1 MSKAQYGLCVLCQL
15 FRASGLQSACV
26 GHLTFV
32 LREYQDNLLVG
43 TALCSGAEVKCQKS
57 GSDLVTNFSHA
68 GTIYISGLNYFD
80 LRAWSCCVSAQ
91 EKQFTISSQ
100 IQHGW
105 HWTLAQIQETKSN
118 RSTPRQMRKKD
129 PATARPENKV
139 LWQVRLLRIIPA
151 IDTPPLFSV
160 EHEFH
165 FDVI

>member
-1 MSKAQYGLCVLCQL
+1 MSKALYGLSVSA
-15 FRASGLQSACV
+15 FQSIRSAVCMYWSSDICFARISRQFV
-26 GHLTFV
+26 GGHCNA
-32 LREYQDNLLVG
+32 Q
-43 TALCSGAEVKCQKS
+43 CSGAEVKCQKS

-129 PATARPENKV
+129 PATARPQNKV